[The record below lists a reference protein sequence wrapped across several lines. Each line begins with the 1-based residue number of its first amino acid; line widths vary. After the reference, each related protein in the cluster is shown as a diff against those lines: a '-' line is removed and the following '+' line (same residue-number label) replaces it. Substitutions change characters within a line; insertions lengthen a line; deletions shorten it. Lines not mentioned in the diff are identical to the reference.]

1 MKYAT
6 GAVSIRS
13 GRTHQHLTNRSMTE
27 SDDMS
32 IERTLG
38 PSAIVAGGGV
48 GGLAA
53 ALGLARN
60 GCSVTVLEQAE
71 VFGEIGA
78 GIQLGPNAFHAM
90 DYLGVGD
97 IGRARA
103 VYIDA
108 LIMMDGMTGEEV
120 FHAPLDDGFRKFF
133 GNPYAVI
140 HRADLHGAFLDA
152 CRAHAAV
159 RLVNK
164 ARVIGY
170 DNVADGARVRTASGA
185 VYEADAV
192 IGADGVRSKI
202 REQLT
207 GGDAIRLSGHV
218 AYRAVLPIEQMPEDL
233 RWNAAALWAGPKC
246 HMVHYPLQG
255 WRSFNLVATF
265 VTDIENVG
273 SNEPGKREE
282 VLDRFANIV
291 PRARKLLEIPGE
303 WRRWVLGDRDPID
316 NWTEG
321 RVTLLGDA
329 AHPTYQ
335 YFAQGAC
342 MAMEDAVCLADR
354 FAKSGGDFA
363 AAFQGYQ
370 NERIPRAYRVVLSAR
385 ELGRIYHAENVERL
399 VRNAW
404 LKGKTAEQFYTSM
417 HWLYGGNGLQ
427 SVRQHCVAA

>member
-1 MKYAT
+1 MST
-6 GAVSIRS
+6 ER
-13 GRTHQHLTNRSMTE
+13 GR
-27 SDDMS
+27 
-32 IERTLG
+32 

-53 ALGLARN
+53 ALGLAN
-60 GCSVTVLEQAE
+60 KGCSVTVLEQADE
-71 VFGEIGA
+71 FGEIGA

-90 DYLGVGD
+90 DYLGIGD
-97 IGRARA
+97 VGRARA

-108 LIMMDGMTGEEV
+108 LIMMDGMTGEQI
-120 FHAPLDDGFRKFF
+120 FHAPLDEAFRKFF
-133 GNPYAVI
+133 ANPYAVI
-140 HRADLHGAFLDA
+140 HRADLHGAFLEA

-159 RLVNK
+159 TLINRE
-164 ARVIGY
+164 RVIGY
-170 DNVADGARVRTASGA
+170 ENAPDGARVQTASGRA
-185 VYEADAV
+185 FEADAV

-218 AYRAVLPIEQMPEDL
+218 AYRAVIPIERMPEDL
-233 RWNAAALWAGPKC
+233 RWNAATLWAGPKC

-273 SNEPGKREE
+273 SNEPGKSEE
-282 VLDRFANIV
+282 VLGRFANIV
-291 PRARKLLEIPGE
+291 PRARKLLEIPSE

-316 NWTEG
+316 NWTDG

-342 MAMEDAVCLADR
+342 MAMEDAVCLADK
-354 FAKSGGDFA
+354 FAKSGGEFA
-363 AAFQGYQ
+363 AAFQAYQ
-370 NERIPRAYRVVLSAR
+370 SERIPRAYRVVLSAR
-385 ELGRIYHAENVERL
+385 ELGRVYHAENVERL
-399 VRNAW
+399 VRNKW
-404 LKGKTAEQFYTSM
+404 LKDKTPEQFCGSM
-417 HWLYGGNGLQ
+417 QWLYGGNGLQ
-427 SVRQHCVAA
+427 GARQQREAA